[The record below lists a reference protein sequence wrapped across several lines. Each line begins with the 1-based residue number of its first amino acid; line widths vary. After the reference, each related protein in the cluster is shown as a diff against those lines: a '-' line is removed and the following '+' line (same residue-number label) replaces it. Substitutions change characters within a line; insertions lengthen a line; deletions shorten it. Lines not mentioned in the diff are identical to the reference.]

1 MKFQNYYI
9 KHTAKE
15 KRRQRTNLENQVKIL
30 ETTLIED
37 DDLSKYNSI
46 MNEFQGLKRK

>member
-30 ETTLIED
+30 ETSLIENN
-37 DDLSKYNSI
+37 DLSKYNSI
-46 MNEFQGLKRK
+46 MN